1 MATEIFTGKAPV
13 PGYIYSAFSA
23 ILLSPLG
30 LMSADD
36 AAFCWGVLQA
46 ASAFLLFFLPTR
58 KLVGIPPWSLALY
71 LFVFI
76 TSVPVLHN
84 LKWGQVSILVTFL
97 IIATFMLYQRK
108 KRAQAGVLLA
118 LATGIKYYPAVFLV
132 VFVMKRDVRFLMW
145 FAVALV
151 VFVCVVPAVT
161 LGPVDW
167 LAFEQASGAAFTQH
181 ERVITFASN
190 SQYLPHVV
198 ARLSAEID
206 PNTRGTALLLSQGI
220 VLLILILNVALIWG
234 SLRNGFA
241 EGSTEGRI
249 VPAGV
254 LIFLSLPLVLKTS
267 WPHYLVYL
275 PFCQTALLMEA
286 RRLTIGRR
294 RTMNTGLVLSSVLLA
309 NVYVFAQFAGW
320 QAYSEYG
327 MLLLSD
333 MLLLVS
339 FYALYGHRWREN
351 LLRRSGPGCTDVQ
364 SG

>member
-1 MATEIFTGKAPV
+1 MATEIFTEKAPV

-23 ILLSPLG
+23 MMLSPLG
-30 LMSADD
+30 VMGTAN
-36 AAFCWGVLQA
+36 AIFCWGVLQIA
-46 ASAFLLFFLPTR
+46 LAFMLCFLPPL
-58 KLVGIPPWSLALY
+58 KLLRIPPHGKVLY
-71 LFVFI
+71 FILFI

-84 LKWGQVSILVTFL
+84 LKWGQLSIPVTLLVLF
-97 IIATFMLYQRK
+97 AFMLYQRK
-108 KRAQAGVLLA
+108 KHAQAGVLFA

-132 VFVMKRDVRFLMW
+132 VFVVKRDVRFLMS

-151 VFVCVVPAVT
+151 VFVCVIPAVA

-167 LAFEQASGAAFTQH
+167 LVFEQASGAAFTQH

-220 VLLILILNVALIWG
+220 ALLILLLNVALMWG
-234 SLRNGFA
+234 SLRNGCA
-241 EGSTEGRI
+241 EDNKEGRI

-254 LIFLSLPLVLKTS
+254 LTFLSLPLILKTS
-267 WPHYLVYL
+267 WPHYFVYL
-275 PFCQTALLMEA
+275 PFCQTALLVETW
-286 RRLTIGRR
+286 RLTEGRGR
-294 RTMNTGLVLSSVLLA
+294 AMHTGLILLSVLLS
-309 NVYVFAQFAGW
+309 NVYVFVQFAGW

-333 MLLLVS
+333 VLLLVS
-339 FYALYGHRWREN
+339 FYAMYGHRWREN
-351 LLRRSGPGCTDVQ
+351 LFQRSEPDCPDVY